1 MGQIV
6 LYLAI
11 SVDGYLADERGG
23 VGWLGGDGSEPDAPG
38 SHPVFLETVDAIA
51 SVSTNE
57 QDKPDT
63 DVVIQSITFSTYT
76 AAQDPAAASSATS
89 APAA

>member
-1 MGQIV
+1 M
-6 LYLAI
+6 
-11 SVDGYLADERGG
+11 
-23 VGWLGGDGSEPDAPG
+23 
-38 SHPVFLETVDAIA
+38 ETVDAIA

-76 AAQDPAAASSATS
+76 AAQDPAAASSAAS